1 MPFEAWKPGQSGN
14 PSGRPKGTSKLRE
27 LCRAHTEKAIATL
40 VEVMGGDGKQA
51 DRVRA
56 SEIILNRGWG
66 TPAQEIAETM
76 DPDAVLQ
83 IGGEMARSMR
93 ENPNLM
99 REFVAKLRDE
109 AEKSTQTEPQAE

>member
-1 MPFEAWKPGQSGN
+1 MFTPGVSGN
-14 PSGRPKGTSKLRE
+14 PAGRPKGSMSEVRRLART
-27 LCRAHTEKAIATL
+27 HTKAAIERLAKIIQ
-40 VEVMGGDGKQA
+40 DGKDA
-51 DRVRA
+51 DAGRA
-56 SEIILNRGWG
+56 SEIMLNRAWG

-109 AEKSTQTEPQAE
+109 AEKATQPEPQA